1 MKTTIIDDDLVIQHL
16 SAAAAIEAVEAA
28 LTAQVNG
35 TLTAPARL
43 RATLDDG
50 DLVFTVGAFNEGYGL
65 RVCDT
70 VPTASDDQ
78 ITVLWS
84 RDGHLRCIVV
94 GPELGRRRTAA
105 IDRLVKVDAQP
116 FIGVLS
122 AGQQAYT
129 QLWAISTLRHITAV
143 QCYRRDAASNEAFAQ
158 RLRDELDLAVET
170 SADPEAAVR
179 GCDVLILATGATQP
193 VVEDAE
199 IGKTAPLSPWV
210 QSVEVPANF
219 RNQYSHEQPSS
230 PVTPWFRSPP
240 SHRNPSWASI
250 ESCP

>member
-116 FIGVLS
+116 FIGVLG

-129 QLWAISTLRHITAV
+129 QLWAISTLRHITA
-143 QCYRRDAASNEAFAQ
+143 QCSATAEMPRPTRLSLSGCETNSILPSRPPPTQKQRYEAVTYLSWRQ
-158 RLRDELDLAVET
+158 ERH
-170 SADPEAAVR
+170 
-179 GCDVLILATGATQP
+179 
-193 VVEDAE
+193 
-199 IGKTAPLSPWV
+199 SPWLRMPRLGKLLHCRLG
-210 QSVEVPANF
+210 SKASKCL
-219 RNQYSHEQPSS
+219 RTSGISILTSS
-230 PVTPWFRSPP
+230 P
-240 SHRNPSWASI
+240 HHQ
-250 ESCP
+250 

>member
-65 RVCDT
+65 RVCDA

-94 GPELGRRRTAA
+94 GPELGRRSTGALGAAA

-143 QCYRRDAASNEAFAQ
+143 
-158 RLRDELDLAVET
+158 
-170 SADPEAAVR
+170 
-179 GCDVLILATGATQP
+179 
-193 VVEDAE
+193 
-199 IGKTAPLSPWV
+199 
-210 QSVEVPANF
+210 
-219 RNQYSHEQPSS
+219 
-230 PVTPWFRSPP
+230 
-240 SHRNPSWASI
+240 
-250 ESCP
+250 